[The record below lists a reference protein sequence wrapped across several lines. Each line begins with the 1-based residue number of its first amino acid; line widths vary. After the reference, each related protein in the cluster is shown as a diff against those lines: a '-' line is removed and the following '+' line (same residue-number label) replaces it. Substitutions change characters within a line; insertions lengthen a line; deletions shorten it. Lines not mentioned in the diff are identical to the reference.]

1 MNIIVSDEQDDPL
14 GSPELL
20 SLAEL
25 VLVHE
30 GVPPDSEVSIVLI
43 DEAAMAELNERHMG
57 KTGPT
62 DVLSFPIEDSAPG
75 EPPQRLPGGPPLNL
89 GDVFIAPAVV
99 RRHAEDRDVA
109 PEDEMALMVVHGLL
123 HVLGWDHQDDGE
135 AEAMEAREAQLL
147 SAAGRVR
154 P

>member
-1 MNIIVSDEQDDPL
+1 VNVIVSDEQGDPL
-14 GSPELL
+14 GTPELL

-25 VLVHE
+25 VLEGE
-30 GVPPDSEVSIVLI
+30 GVPPESEVSIVLI
-43 DEAAMAELNERHMG
+43 DEQSMADLNERHMG

-62 DVLSFPIEDSAPG
+62 DVLSFPIEDAAPG
-75 EPPQRLPGGPPLNL
+75 RPPERVSGGPPLNL

-99 RRHAEDRDVA
+99 RRNAESRRVD

-123 HVLGWDHQDDGE
+123 HVLGWDHEDE
-135 AEAMEAREAQLL
+135 AEAERMEARETQLL
-147 SAAGRVR
+147 AAVGRVR